1 MLSSVFQGVV
11 LLIHFRVSALD
22 NHDASALNRRRTSP
36 MNSPSYSP
44 LGSRADAD
52 DLALVHAYFADN
64 PRLSAGALSAARHF
78 LKWARARKIPARDLD
93 ASAVDRF
100 LRHRCHCGHYSPTQL
115 KCPMYAAD
123 TRRFLRYLEDAGVVI
138 IADDVARLGQY
149 VEAYAGKLS
158 AAGYS
163 KVTYSSRL
171 SQARHL
177 AAWALQTRVPAH
189 GIDDA
194 IVDQFAHHDCRCGI
208 KTKRGKRVAGSG
220 TKDRRRG
227 AHAFVRFLRD
237 QAMIPPEASEC
248 GTACDP
254 RLTDFAEW
262 LRRERGVT
270 PETVRRYLY
279 EAERWL
285 DNIGSDPQHYNA
297 AAIRAIVLDQGEVR
311 SRSSVRM
318 TVTVLRTFLRFT
330 IIQGECAP
338 SLLLAVPPAVRRRLS
353 TVPRT
358 IPTKTIEEIITSCRA
373 GTPVEIRD
381 RAILL
386 LLARLALRAGDIWQL
401 RLSDIDWHASRL
413 RLHGKGR
420 RGVMMPLPQDAG
432 DALLA
437 YIEDVR
443 PVVATD
449 RVFLRTQAPFT
460 PLRSAAEIAGI
471 VSRVLNRGGFTGLPT
486 GSHVFRHSLASAW
499 LRGGADLD
507 QIGVALR
514 HTSRDTTAIYA
525 KVDVEMLA
533 DVAQPWPEC
542 VS

>member
-1 MLSSVFQGVV
+1 MLSSGLQAVV
-11 LLIHFRVSALD
+11 LVIHFQVSALD
-22 NHDASALNRRRTSP
+22 NHDASALNRRRTSS
-36 MNSPSYSP
+36 MNSPSNSP
-44 LGSRADAD
+44 LADRAGAD
-52 DLALVHAYFADN
+52 ELALVRAYFADN

-78 LKWARARKIPARDLD
+78 LKWARARKIPIRDFD
-93 ASAVDRF
+93 ASAVDKF
-100 LRHRCHCGHYSPTQL
+100 LRHRCRCGRYSPAQL
-115 KCPMYAAD
+115 RKPVYATD
-123 TRRFLRYLEDAGVVI
+123 TRRFLSYLEATGLVM

-149 VEAYAGKLS
+149 LEAYAGKLS

-163 KVTYSSRL
+163 KVTHSMRL
-171 SQARHL
+171 SQARHF
-177 AAWALQTRVPAH
+177 AEWARQMRVSVR
-189 GIDDA
+189 GIDEA
-194 IVDQFAHHDCRCGI
+194 IIVQFAHHDCRCGI
-208 KTKRGKRVAGSG
+208 KTKRGKRVEGSG
-220 TKDRRRG
+220 TWGRRRG
-227 AHAFVRFLRD
+227 ARAFVRFLREERL
-237 QAMIPPEASEC
+237 IPAEARDC
-248 GTACDP
+248 ITAYDP
-254 RLTDFAEW
+254 RLTEFSEW

-270 PETVRRYLY
+270 SETLRRYLN
-279 EAERWL
+279 EAGRWL
-285 DNIGSDPQHYNA
+285 ERLGATPKDYNA
-297 AAIRAIVLDQGEVR
+297 AAIRSIVLDQGEER

-318 TVTVLRTFLRFT
+318 TVTVLRSFLRFT
-330 IIQGECAP
+330 IVQGQCSP
-338 SLLLAVPPAVRRRLS
+338 SLLHAVPPAVRRRLS

-358 IPTKTIEEIITSCRA
+358 IPTAKIEEIIASCRTD
-373 GTPVEIRD
+373 TPVEIRD

-401 RLSDIDWHASRL
+401 RLSDIDWRASRL

-420 RGVMMPLPQDAG
+420 RGEMMPLPQDAG

-449 RVFLRTQAPFT
+449 RIFLRTQAPFT

-471 VSRVLNRGGFTGLPT
+471 VSRVLNRSGFTGLPT

-533 DVAQPWPEC
+533 GVAQPWPGC
-542 VS
+542 AS

>member
-1 MLSSVFQGVV
+1 
-11 LLIHFRVSALD
+11 
-22 NHDASALNRRRTSP
+22 
-36 MNSPSYSP
+36 MNSPSNSP
-44 LGSRADAD
+44 LGGRADAD
-52 DLALVHAYFADN
+52 DRALVHAYFADN
-64 PRLSAGALSAARHF
+64 PRLSKGALSAARHF
-78 LKWARARKIPARDLD
+78 LKWTRARKIPIRDLD
-93 ASAVDRF
+93 ASVVGRF
-100 LRHRCHCGHYSPTQL
+100 LRHRCRCGRYSPTQL
-115 KCPMYAAD
+115 KCPAYAVD
-123 TRRFLRYLEDAGVVI
+123 TRRFLRYLEVSGVVM

-149 VEAYAGKLS
+149 LQAYAGKLS
-158 AAGYS
+158 AARYS
-163 KVTYSSRL
+163 EVTYLIRL
-171 SQARHL
+171 SQARHF
-177 AAWALQTRVPAH
+177 AEWALQMRVPAH

-194 IVDQFAHHDCRCGI
+194 IIDQFAHHDCRCGI
-208 KTKRGKRVAGSG
+208 KTKRGKRVSGSG

-227 AHAFVRFLRD
+227 ARAFVRFLRD
-237 QAMIPPEASEC
+237 QGLIPPEAPAC
-248 GTACDP
+248 ITACDP
-254 RLTDFAEW
+254 RLTEFSEW
-262 LRRERGVT
+262 LRRERGGT
-270 PETVRRYLY
+270 AETVRRYLT
-279 EAERWL
+279 EAGRWL
-285 DNIGSDPQHYNA
+285 DRLGVTPKDYNA
-297 AAIRAIVLDQGEVR
+297 AGIRSIVLDQGEER

-338 SLLLAVPPAVRRRLS
+338 SLLHAVPPAVRRKLS

-358 IPTKTIEEIITSCRA
+358 IPIATVEEIIASCRTD
-373 GTPVEIRD
+373 TPVEIRD
-381 RAILL
+381 HAILL

-401 RLSDIDWHASRL
+401 RLPDIDWRTSRL

-420 RGVMMPLPQDAG
+420 RGVLMPLPQDAG

-437 YIEDVR
+437 YIEDAR

-533 DVAQPWPEC
+533 DVAQPWPGC
-542 VS
+542 AS

>member
-1 MLSSVFQGVV
+1 
-11 LLIHFRVSALD
+11 
-22 NHDASALNRRRTSP
+22 
-36 MNSPSYSP
+36 MNSPSNSP
-44 LGSRADAD
+44 LGGRADAD
-52 DLALVHAYFADN
+52 DRALVHAYFADN
-64 PRLSAGALSAARHF
+64 PRLSKGALSAARHF
-78 LKWARARKIPARDLD
+78 LKWTRARNIPIRDLD
-93 ASAVDRF
+93 ASVVGRF
-100 LRHRCHCGHYSPTQL
+100 LRHRCRCGRYSPTQL
-115 KCPMYAAD
+115 KCPAYAAD
-123 TRRFLRYLEDAGVVI
+123 TRRFLRYLEVSGVVM

-149 VEAYAGKLS
+149 LQAYAGKLS
-158 AAGYS
+158 AARYS
-163 KVTYSSRL
+163 EVTFSIRL
-171 SQARHL
+171 SQARHF
-177 AAWALQTRVPAH
+177 AEWALQMRVPAH

-194 IVDQFAHHDCRCGI
+194 IIDQFAHHDCRCGI
-208 KTKRGKRVAGSG
+208 KTKRGKRVSGSG

-227 AHAFVRFLRD
+227 ARAFVRFLRD
-237 QAMIPPEASEC
+237 QGLIPPEAPAC
-248 GTACDP
+248 ITACDP
-254 RLTDFAEW
+254 RLTEFSEW
-262 LRRERGVT
+262 LRRERGGT
-270 PETVRRYLY
+270 AETVRRYLT
-279 EAERWL
+279 EASRWL
-285 DNIGSDPQHYNA
+285 DRLGVTPKDYNA
-297 AAIRAIVLDQGEVR
+297 AGIRSIVLDQGEER

-338 SLLLAVPPAVRRRLS
+338 SLLHAVPPAVRRKLS

-358 IPTKTIEEIITSCRA
+358 IPIATVEEIIASCRTD
-373 GTPVEIRD
+373 TPVEIRD
-381 RAILL
+381 HAILL

-401 RLSDIDWHASRL
+401 RLPDIDWRTSRL

-420 RGVMMPLPQDAG
+420 RGVLMPLPQDAG

-437 YIEDVR
+437 YIEDAR
-443 PVVATD
+443 PVVTTD

-533 DVAQPWPEC
+533 DVAQPWPGC
-542 VS
+542 AS